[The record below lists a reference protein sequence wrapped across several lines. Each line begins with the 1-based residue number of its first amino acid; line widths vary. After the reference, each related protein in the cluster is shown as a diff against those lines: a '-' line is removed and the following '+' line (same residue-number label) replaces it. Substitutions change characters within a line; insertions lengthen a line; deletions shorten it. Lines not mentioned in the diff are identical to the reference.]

1 MVHQS
6 NHSQAKPAKPSNSLL
21 IIAIFAAFVLSA
33 FLLNSLFHKNTS
45 SYARKTLSLP
55 KLSLQKAPQSL
66 PEKIPGNIPTKLAQK
81 APAKALEK
89 ATQKTSQK
97 APKKTLAKA
106 DSEKLIQHN
115 GWVTVKTRSGD
126 SLASVFKRAGIT
138 RQTLQSV
145 LHKNPHAKILANIKP
160 NQDIKLLFHKQNL
173 DEMIFPA
180 SSTHFLIVSKKGR
193 EYSSKLKF
201 RQMTSHNDYITAT
214 VHGSLYNTAKRL
226 NIPSKLIRQMTE
238 ILNWE
243 IDFAREIRAGDQ
255 FSILYKAYYID
266 DKFIS
271 AGDILAVTY
280 TNHGV
285 AHKAIRHDK
294 RGGDYDYF
302 TPQGTSLKKAFSRY
316 PIKFSHIS
324 STYSLSRYHPILHYR
339 RPHKGVDLAASI
351 GTPVH
356 ATGDGRIEIIDR
368 HNGYGNVIKISHN
381 KQYSSIYA
389 HLLRFQKGLAKG
401 NFVKRGQVI
410 GYVGQSGLAEGPHC
424 HYEFHVNHQPRNPST
439 VELPRASPVPPRE
452 MSSFKA
458 KANTLLAQLKL
469 HETGSLASKAKKSPA
484 RG

>member
-6 NHSQAKPAKPSNSLL
+6 NHSNKKPVQPSNSLL
-21 IIAIFAAFVLSA
+21 VIAIFAAFVLSA
-33 FLLNSLFHKNTS
+33 FLINSLFHKNNS
-45 SYARKTLSLP
+45 NYARKTLSLP
-55 KLSLQKAPQSL
+55 KLTPQKPPRVVL
-66 PEKIPGNIPTKLAQK
+66 EKNPEKIQPKAPPKVPTKTPLKPPQK
-81 APAKALEK
+81 AETKI
-89 ATQKTSQK
+89 
-97 APKKTLAKA
+97 
-106 DSEKLIQHN
+106 IQHN
-115 GWVTVKTRSGD
+115 GWTMIKTHSGD
-126 SLASVFKRAGIT
+126 SLASLFKRAGMT
-138 RQTLQSV
+138 RQTLQAV
-145 LHKNPHAKILANIKP
+145 LYKNPHAKTLANIKP
-160 NQDIKLLFHKQNL
+160 NQEIKLLIRNQNL
-173 DEMIFPA
+173 EEMIFPA
-180 SSTHFLIVSKKGR
+180 SATHFLVVSKQGKI
-193 EYSSKLKF
+193 YSSKLKF

-226 NIPSKLIRQMTE
+226 NIPSKLIKQMTE

-255 FSILYKAYYID
+255 FSILYKAYYIE
-266 DKFIS
+266 DKLIS

-280 TNHGV
+280 TNRGV
-285 AHKAIRHDK
+285 VHKAIRHEK

-302 TPQGTSLKKAFSRY
+302 TPQGNSLKKAFSRY

-368 HNGYGNVIKISHN
+368 HNGYGNVIKISHS

-389 HLLRFQKGLAKG
+389 HLLRFQKGLSKG
-401 NFVKRGQVI
+401 AFVKRGQVI

-439 VELPRASPVPPRE
+439 VELPRASPVPSRE
-452 MSSFKA
+452 IASFKA

-469 HETGSLASKAKKSPA
+469 YETGSLASNGRNRA